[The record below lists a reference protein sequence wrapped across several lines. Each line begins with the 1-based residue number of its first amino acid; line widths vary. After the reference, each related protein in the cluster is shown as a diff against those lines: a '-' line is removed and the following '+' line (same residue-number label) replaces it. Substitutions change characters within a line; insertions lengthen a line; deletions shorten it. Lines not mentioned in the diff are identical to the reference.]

1 MLIHFIEPDTFPTI
15 FDGIWW
21 AVITAST
28 VGYGDFYP
36 VSLAGRIL
44 GIIMLLI
51 SAGFLSSFL
60 VALAT
65 TAATRQN
72 DYSEGKA
79 AFKGKNHYIVVGW
92 NERSKEVIHSLLQK
106 QKSVSIAL
114 VDSTLDPNPLRI
126 IMSIL

>member
-1 MLIHFIEPDTFPTI
+1 MPNQIYLRFIRLPLLLRTFIIAITSIVAFGMLIHFIEPDTFPTI

-51 SAGFLSSFL
+51 SAGFLSSFF

-72 DYSEGKA
+72 DYS
-79 AFKGKNHYIVVGW
+79 
-92 NERSKEVIHSLLQK
+92 
-106 QKSVSIAL
+106 
-114 VDSTLDPNPLRI
+114 
-126 IMSIL
+126 